1 MKRTDV
7 WLYPTP
13 FSIQLLETERENGTV
28 REICK
33 DEKSKRKRKFRM
45 SKSTPIFILIT
56 WKANGLQCY
65 HGDITEKLSHRD
77 TNDLIL
83 PVEIEDITLN

>member
-1 MKRTDV
+1 
-7 WLYPTP
+7 
-13 FSIQLLETERENGTV
+13 
-28 REICK
+28 
-33 DEKSKRKRKFRM
+33 M
-45 SKSTPIFILIT
+45 SKPTAVFILIT